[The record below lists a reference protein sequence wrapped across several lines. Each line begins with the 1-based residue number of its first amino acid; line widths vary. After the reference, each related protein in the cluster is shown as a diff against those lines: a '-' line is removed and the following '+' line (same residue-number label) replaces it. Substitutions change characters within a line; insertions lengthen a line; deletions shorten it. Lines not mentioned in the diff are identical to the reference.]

1 MIFIQFENFGI
12 KNVLFKENKFSM
24 NMALAKIYAKQFH
37 YINFPFYV
45 NTVSK
50 HNWTIPFLN

>member
-24 NMALAKIYAKQFH
+24 NMALAKIYAKQ
-37 YINFPFYV
+37 
-45 NTVSK
+45 
-50 HNWTIPFLN
+50 